1 MYANKLCAKY
11 KAQHQHDIIR
21 VKLQLLGRLL
31 LILKKINNDID
42 DFKSFYYPKFYDN
55 CISAINVVARYNDNE
70 KIFETPAVAINL
82 SILIKDVGNFLITE
96 CIKQEDTERKKL
108 IEDFL
113 KLLTD
118 GRTSINTI
126 ITETQ
131 LMHKRHTKLQL
142 H

>member
-1 MYANKLCAKY
+1 MTLRNIVFPVLWEDQVTRTRYDELIILYANKLCAKY

-21 VKLQLLGRLL
+21 AKLRLLGRLL

-82 SILIKDVGNFLITE
+82 SILIKDVGNLLITE
-96 CIKQEDTERKKL
+96 CIK
-108 IEDFL
+108 
-113 KLLTD
+113 
-118 GRTSINTI
+118 
-126 ITETQ
+126 
-131 LMHKRHTKLQL
+131 
-142 H
+142 

>member
-1 MYANKLCAKY
+1 LYICHKCCC
-11 KAQHQHDIIR
+11 
-21 VKLQLLGRLL
+21 
-31 LILKKINNDID
+31 KI
-42 DFKSFYYPKFYDN
+42 Y
-55 CISAINVVARYNDNE
+55 DNE

-82 SILIKDVGNFLITE
+82 LILIKDVGNLLITE

-131 LMHKRHTKLQL
+131 LMHKRHTKLQFHWKIL
-142 H
+142 RLYII